1 MKNLVQILALISAL
15 MALPAAASA
24 ECYADYKAK
33 KDAPL
38 QLHYGVIELP
48 QEACSDFVLAG
59 DITRERIS
67 VGGWTLLQVIS
78 LFGPEGLAQRMENA
92 GQYYLRF

>member
-1 MKNLVQILALISAL
+1 MKNLIHILALLGAL
-15 MALPAAASA
+15 AALPAAASV

-48 QEACSDFVLAG
+48 QAACSDFVLAG
-59 DITRERIS
+59 DLTRERIS
-67 VGGWTLLQVIS
+67 VGGWTLLRVIS
-78 LFGPEGLAQRMENA
+78 LFGPEGLAQRMDSA
-92 GQYYLRF
+92 GEYYLRF